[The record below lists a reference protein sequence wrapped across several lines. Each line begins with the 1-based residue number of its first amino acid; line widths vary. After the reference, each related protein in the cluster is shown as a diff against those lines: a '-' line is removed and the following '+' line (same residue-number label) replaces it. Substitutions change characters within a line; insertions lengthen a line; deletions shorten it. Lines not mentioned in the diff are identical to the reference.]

1 MKDSVHWKWG
11 DANCKERMAV
21 INGFKLYQTAV
32 KNLCQNCEE
41 KLAQNDEFFDSLI
54 YAKEIEEFNQPE
66 LKNIRSFNLSS
77 DMNDAIL
84 RALKAGEYDDDRHDD
99 YGGCGSATYA
109 VVSQSSAFWNKFP
122 LANQLWRTI
131 QMYGEDNAM
140 KFVIP
145 VNASNL
151 LGISYV

>member
-1 MKDSVHWKWG
+1 MKDSVSWKWG
-11 DANCKERMAV
+11 DNHCPARQSV
-21 INGFKLYQTAV
+21 IKGFELYKTAV
-32 KNLCQNCEE
+32 KNLCQNCEI
-41 KLAQNDEFFDSLI
+41 KLAQNDQFFDSLI
-54 YAKEIEEFNQPE
+54 YDEEIVEFNQPE
-66 LKNIRSFNLSS
+66 LKNINSFDLDSATKY
-77 DMNDAIL
+77 AIL
-84 RALKAGEYDDDRHDD
+84 RALKSGEYDDDRHDD

-109 VVSQSSAFWNKFP
+109 VASQNAAYWNKFP

-145 VNASNL
+145 VKASNL